1 MSLGE
6 GEMWL
11 TGNFKTVMI
20 IQNVTIE
27 NITFLPEGGKVVYFK
42 MHPKVTTVLELSSK
56 IYLKACNLKDVH
68 EQPDAVQDTKPA
80 SPSQNLKVG
89 EPLINDCVF

>member
-6 GEMWL
+6 GVIWL
-11 TGNFKTVMI
+11 TRNFKTVMI

-56 IYLKACNLKDVH
+56 IYLKTCNLKDIH
-68 EQPDAVQDTKPA
+68 EQPDAVQYTKPA
-80 SPSQNLKVG
+80 SPSQNLIVG
-89 EPLINDCVF
+89 EPLINDCVL

>member
-1 MSLGE
+1 
-6 GEMWL
+6 MWL
-11 TGNFKTVMI
+11 TGNFKTVRI

-68 EQPDAVQDTKPA
+68 EQPDAVQYTKPA
-80 SPSQNLKVG
+80 SPVKTLYLGNL
-89 EPLINDCVF
+89 L